1 MTGVQT
7 CALPIWAYK
16 NIEKKTGLVLADI
29 AEGSKDVRIDY
40 KDLQAQP
47 RRYNTSPIWSGL
59 MNGGRAYSAYTYNV
73 ERLVP
78 WRTLTGRQHLYLDHE
93 MYIAFGEH
101 LPTYK
106 PSPKPEVYGDL
117 RETLKAG
124 KAKVFNCL
132 TPHGKWH
139 IHTTYGDNHR
149 MLTLSRG
156 CEPVWINEEDAKE
169 LEIQDNDWV
178 EVYNDHG
185 VYCARAVVS
194 TRIPKGVTIVYHAV
208 ERTVGIPKSQV
219 RGNKRAGGNNSFT
232 RTHLKPNL
240 LAGGYGQFTY
250 GFNYWGPSA
259 PNRDTHVVIKKMDK
273 VVF

>member
-1 MTGVQT
+1 M
-7 CALPIWAYK
+7 
-16 NIEKKTGLVLADI
+16 
-29 AEGSKDVRIDY
+29 
-40 KDLQAQP
+40 
-47 RRYNTSPIWSGL
+47 
-59 MNGGRAYSAYTYNV
+59 
-73 ERLVP
+73 
-78 WRTLTGRQHLYLDHE
+78 
-93 MYIAFGEH
+93 
-101 LPTYK
+101 
-106 PSPKPEVYGDL
+106 
-117 RETLKAG
+117 
-124 KAKVFNCL
+124 

-139 IHTTYGDNHR
+139 IHTTYGDNIR

-156 CEPVWINEEDAKE
+156 CEPVWINEEDAVE
-169 LEIQDNDWV
+169 LNIQDNDWV
-178 EVYNDHG
+178 EVFNDHG

-194 TRIPKGVTIVYHAV
+194 NRIPRGVTIVYHAV